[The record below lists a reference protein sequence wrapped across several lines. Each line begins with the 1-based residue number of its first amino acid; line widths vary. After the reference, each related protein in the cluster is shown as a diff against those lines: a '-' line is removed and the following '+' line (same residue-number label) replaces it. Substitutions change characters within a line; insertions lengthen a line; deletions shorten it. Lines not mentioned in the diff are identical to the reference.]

1 MGLYLQVTVLLGW
14 VRTQPQ
20 PTQHAGHGDGP
31 NVQPEAA
38 PSPPYGAYAPAATPA
53 PPYPV
58 GYGNHGDGGYGGYSG
73 GGGGYYGMHYPPLA
87 YPGGYAT
94 PPPLI
99 PGGYPPPAAATG
111 QLFPPAEGILA
122 SGAPGTSPPQTP
134 SPPPL
139 LPGSVDELPSPP
151 LTPAPPSFPDPPA
164 PPSPPPRPPP
174 PPLSFLPIDG
184 IVEYISSNEGS
195 TYLLRLDNSTG
206 SGSNAGAAAQLLAAG
221 IRLLRLEPPADAS
234 EAQGG
239 GLTAQMRRVG
249 VRLGDRVSL
258 VCGLLI
264 QAPTSALTGQPQAS
278 CVSVLG
284 LKRLSTQYGSGEEA
298 GSALGGRQR
307 ALVALVEM
315 DCSAGWPAGMGPL
328 ELAVLGQPQKVTS
341 LTVDDGT
348 EWLRRL
354 DHELSGCSRG
364 ALRITVNES
373 EVLPVA
379 VPCVLDWLRRVQT
392 CATWRPAYDRAD
404 VRIVVLPAGAVA
416 NCPWRGVSL
425 PSDRQALLP
434 AGNDVKGTSLPWV
447 GVHETL
453 HLFGLQH
460 AGTADYELSSRP
472 RSTEGDPT
480 SPMGCERCGSDV
492 SICPNAPQMY
502 YLGWADPLA
511 ELDADLLPVGRP
523 LQLTIPLQSKSR
535 QSLVRLL
542 PNWLPAMSQ
551 TSNVYLSYRLAD
563 DDESGSDGIEIGLDA
578 AYSGKLLLHQVA
590 VDADVRRVPG
600 LQHGDTQLVRAVSP
614 GDSAT
619 LGSLRL
625 LLRTG
630 FPVYLDEAGYNVE
643 LPIILCRFTSPT
655 TATAECPM
663 RISPSPPPRPPA
675 APRPPAP
682 ATFQRNRVAVGISH
696 VCLLMDGGVV
706 KCFGD
711 NAVGQLCVGD
721 DQVRGDQ
728 PREMGDA
735 LPAAQLGAGVVRSV
749 VSGSSHSCAVLER
762 PTGDVVVKCWG
773 DGQLGQLGLGST
785 ASRGDSR
792 SSVGEALPAV
802 DLTGL
807 VPAALSAGGWHTCAL
822 FEAGFIRWLGL
833 DGRLGVNDRANR
845 GDKPGDMGSSLRAV
859 ALPPGTIATAITSSS
874 WHNCALV
881 MAAREDDPSATRV
894 QQVMCWGDSSL
905 GQMGRGD
912 TRDRGDSATSPIRP
926 VDFGTGLTPVLVAAG
941 GQHTCAI
948 LVAASTGAAGGGGT
962 PQRLV
967 KCWGSNSEG
976 QLGLGDTNNRGD
988 NPGEMG
994 DALPAVDLGRGYTP
1008 VDLGLGWRHS
1018 CAVLQP
1024 DAAPWLR
1031 VLKRNGGYQ
1040 LGYGDLNNRGDQPG
1054 EMGDALP
1061 VVSLGAGLSVSEVR
1075 ASVTGSAT
1083 CVMLNPGGIFKCW
1096 GYADFGLGQ
1105 GSLGA
1110 VGTRPEQMG
1119 DALPPIQLLGPGSTP
1134 PSPPRLPS
1142 GPPLP
1147 SAPSPPR
1154 RPPLPPSVP
1163 SPPSPRP
1170 PAPPLP
1176 SGLGILQVVTGLH
1189 HACVGLEGGF
1199 VKCWGDNG
1207 SGQLGLGLPSSVSLG
1222 DGPGEMGAALPL
1234 VDLGHMCALLQ
1245 SVEGGGAVVKCINN
1259 SGNLGY
1265 GDTRD
1270 RGTSPSD
1277 MGDSLPAVDLG
1288 PGLNP
1293 ISIVAGH
1300 WHTCAIL
1307 QPTSG
1312 GIYQVKCWGYGA
1324 SGQLGHDC
1332 TCNEGNTPNKMGANL
1347 KPIDLGLAAPDG
1359 SAMEP
1364 VALASGAGHVCALM
1378 RPAANGGSNSG
1389 GGSGNITYA
1398 SNRAVCWG
1406 YNAYGQLGRGDK
1418 NDRGNE
1424 PNEMGP
1430 NLVWLDLGPGLA
1442 PLSLTAGRYHTCAL
1456 LGGVSP
1462 ASAAVRAVKCFGDN
1476 AAGELGLGSTSVRG
1490 DQPGEMGFT
1499 LQAVQLGSGLV
1510 PLQVVAGAEHTC
1522 VLCAPA
1528 NTSAVPP
1535 AQRRLVKCFGSA
1547 DNGQLGLGDTNN
1559 RGDQFGEMGNALPAV
1574 DFGPGLVPVQVATS
1588 CSASFTCVLLEPT
1601 AAAPGGGGDA
1611 AAVGT
1616 QPRLRSLKCF
1626 GSNDKGQLGQGD
1638 TYNRGDSPGEM
1649 GPYLP
1654 PLDLQV
1660 PPPPPPSPP
1669 PSPPL
1674 PPFAG
1679 LALITVVTGS
1689 SHACV
1694 LLEASVV
1701 KCWGSNAYG
1710 QLGIA
1715 GVASWGRNGGETI
1728 AALTPLPLAG
1738 TTPGA
1743 PGGGDFTVTAITA
1756 GSRHT
1761 CVLMSADRPAPAASP
1776 AAAQAAPSE
1785 IRCWGYNDNGQLGMG
1800 HMLALGGGPG
1810 EMAALLP
1817 VQLGRGLRP
1826 VAVQAGCWHTCALL
1840 EPMVTGVAGAPTRV
1854 MKCWGWN
1861 GYGQLGLGD
1870 TSARGYRPG
1879 GMAEA
1884 LPPLQF
1890 GDGVTPLQMAP
1901 GYMHTCALLE
1911 EDDGLGPTRVIKCWG
1926 SNGVGQIGTE
1936 NGEVFGDEGGE
1947 VPAALPPLELGEP
1960 AGYVPVALEA
1970 GDDHNCAILHP
1981 PSSPESP
1988 PLDSGGGAGASVA
2001 AGVGGGT
2008 VVPAV
2013 LGAIVKCWG
2022 RNDEGQLGRGQP
2034 GNVGA
2039 SPGDMAALQPVDLG
2053 APPSGDPAAVLVPVQ
2068 LALGW
2073 QHTCVVAE
2081 EWAPQAGGEQA
2092 GQLVRKGSLL
2102 KCWGRNAHGQLGLGD
2117 SRARGLQPGDIGS
2130 GLPAVDLGT
2139 RQPVQVAAQRRCSRC
2154 RWRRRRAAA
2163 SRAR

>member
-1 MGLYLQVTVLLGW
+1 MAATV
-14 VRTQPQ
+14 
-20 PTQHAGHGDGP
+20 A
-31 NVQPEAA
+31 AA
-38 PSPPYGAYAPAATPA
+38 PPSPAPA
-53 PPYPV
+53 
-58 GYGNHGDGGYGGYSG
+58 GG
-73 GGGGYYGMHYPPLA
+73 
-87 YPGGYAT
+87 
-94 PPPLI
+94 
-99 PGGYPPPAAATG
+99 
-111 QLFPPAEGILA
+111 Q
-122 SGAPGTSPPQTP
+122 
-134 SPPPL
+134 

-195 TYLLRLDNSTG
+195 TYLLRR
-206 SGSNAGAAAQLLAAG
+206 GAAGGGAVRAGLAAA
-221 IRLLRLEPPADAS
+221 RADVRHVAAS
-234 EAQGG
+234 EN
-239 GLTAQMRRVG
+239 LRDLMRQ
-249 VRLGDRVSL
+249 
-258 VCGLLI
+258 LI
-264 QAPTSALTGQPQAS
+264 PQ
-278 CVSVLG
+278 
-284 LKRLSTQYGSGEEA
+284 
-298 GSALGGRQR
+298 
-307 ALVALVEM
+307 
-315 DCSAGWPAGMGPL
+315 
-328 ELAVLGQPQKVTS
+328 
-341 LTVDDGT
+341 
-348 EWLRRL
+348 
-354 DHELSGCSRG
+354 
-364 ALRITVNES
+364 
-373 EVLPVA
+373 
-379 VPCVLDWLRRVQT
+379 
-392 CATWRPAYDRAD
+392 AYDRAD

-480 SPMGCERCGSDV
+480 SPMGCERSNFV
-492 SICPNAPQMY
+492 QITTF
-502 YLGWADPLA
+502 
-511 ELDADLLPVGRP
+511 LD
-523 LQLTIPLQSKSR
+523 IPLQSKSR

-600 LQHGDTQLVRAVSP
+600 LQHGDTQLASRCTWMRR
-614 GDSAT
+614 D
-619 LGSLRL
+619 
-625 LLRTG
+625 
-630 FPVYLDEAGYNVE
+630 
-643 LPIILCRFTSPT
+643 T
-655 TATAECPM
+655 T
-663 RISPSPPPRPPA
+663 
-675 APRPPAP
+675 
-682 ATFQRNRVAVGISH
+682 
-696 VCLLMDGGVV
+696 
-706 KCFGD
+706 
-711 NAVGQLCVGD
+711 
-721 DQVRGDQ
+721 RGDQ

-762 PTGDVVVKCWG
+762 PTGDVVVKW

-807 VPAALSAGGWHTCAL
+807 VPAALSAGG
-822 FEAGFIRWLGL
+822 WLGL

-967 KCWGSNSEG
+967 KCSNSEG

-1031 VLKRNGGYQ
+1031 
-1040 LGYGDLNNRGDQPG
+1040 
-1054 EMGDALP
+1054 GDALP

-1083 CVMLNPGGIFKCW
+1083 CVMLNPGGIFKC
-1096 GYADFGLGQ
+1096 YADFGLGQ

-1147 SAPSPPR
+1147 S
-1154 RPPLPPSVP
+1154 
-1163 SPPSPRP
+1163 
-1170 PAPPLP
+1170 
-1176 SGLGILQVVTGLH
+1176 GLGILQVVTGLH

-1199 VKCWGDNG
+1199 VKWDNG

-1234 VDLGHMCALLQ
+1234 VDLGWGMRAVQLAAGNSHMCALLQ
-1245 SVEGGGAVVKCINN
+1245 SVEGGGAVVKWCSINN

-1300 WHTCAIL
+1300 W
-1307 QPTSG
+1307 
-1312 GIYQVKCWGYGA
+1312 YGA

-1559 RGDQFGEMGNALPAV
+1559 RGDQFGEM
-1574 DFGPGLVPVQVATS
+1574 
-1588 CSASFTCVLLEPT
+1588 
-1601 AAAPGGGGDA
+1601 
-1611 AAVGT
+1611 VG
-1616 QPRLRSLKCF
+1616 
-1626 GSNDKGQLGQGD
+1626 
-1638 TYNRGDSPGEM
+1638 
-1649 GPYLP
+1649 
-1654 PLDLQV
+1654 
-1660 PPPPPPSPP
+1660 
-1669 PSPPL
+1669 
-1674 PPFAG
+1674 
-1679 LALITVVTGS
+1679 
-1689 SHACV
+1689 
-1694 LLEASVV
+1694 
-1701 KCWGSNAYG
+1701 
-1710 QLGIA
+1710 
-1715 GVASWGRNGGETI
+1715 
-1728 AALTPLPLAG
+1728 
-1738 TTPGA
+1738 
-1743 PGGGDFTVTAITA
+1743 
-1756 GSRHT
+1756 
-1761 CVLMSADRPAPAASP
+1761 
-1776 AAAQAAPSE
+1776 
-1785 IRCWGYNDNGQLGMG
+1785 
-1800 HMLALGGGPG
+1800 
-1810 EMAALLP
+1810 
-1817 VQLGRGLRP
+1817 
-1826 VAVQAGCWHTCALL
+1826 
-1840 EPMVTGVAGAPTRV
+1840 
-1854 MKCWGWN
+1854 
-1861 GYGQLGLGD
+1861 
-1870 TSARGYRPG
+1870 
-1879 GMAEA
+1879 
-1884 LPPLQF
+1884 
-1890 GDGVTPLQMAP
+1890 
-1901 GYMHTCALLE
+1901 
-1911 EDDGLGPTRVIKCWG
+1911 
-1926 SNGVGQIGTE
+1926 
-1936 NGEVFGDEGGE
+1936 
-1947 VPAALPPLELGEP
+1947 
-1960 AGYVPVALEA
+1960 
-1970 GDDHNCAILHP
+1970 
-1981 PSSPESP
+1981 
-1988 PLDSGGGAGASVA
+1988 A
-2001 AGVGGGT
+2001 AG
-2008 VVPAV
+2008 
-2013 LGAIVKCWG
+2013 
-2022 RNDEGQLGRGQP
+2022 
-2034 GNVGA
+2034 
-2039 SPGDMAALQPVDLG
+2039 
-2053 APPSGDPAAVLVPVQ
+2053 
-2068 LALGW
+2068 
-2073 QHTCVVAE
+2073 
-2081 EWAPQAGGEQA
+2081 
-2092 GQLVRKGSLL
+2092 
-2102 KCWGRNAHGQLGLGD
+2102 
-2117 SRARGLQPGDIGS
+2117 
-2130 GLPAVDLGT
+2130 
-2139 RQPVQVAAQRRCSRC
+2139 
-2154 RWRRRRAAA
+2154 
-2163 SRAR
+2163 